1 MKHISLNN
9 NNQFYDLEHGHIIA
23 RVKDP
28 NSSFQVNQ
36 VADYEELW
44 WTQVKLNQASL

>member
-9 NNQFYDLEHGHIIA
+9 NNHFYDLEHGHKIA

-28 NSSFQVNQ
+28 NSS
-36 VADYEELW
+36 L
-44 WTQVKLNQASL
+44 S